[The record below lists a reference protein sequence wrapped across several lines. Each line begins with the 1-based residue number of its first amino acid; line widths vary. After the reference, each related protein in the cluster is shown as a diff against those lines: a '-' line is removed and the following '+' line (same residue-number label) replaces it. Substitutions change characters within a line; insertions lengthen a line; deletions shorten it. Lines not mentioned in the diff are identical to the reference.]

1 MGAEGHDPH
10 TLFVQVSID
19 LHERQATPGEVAH
32 TRHKPTILLARLPW
46 QRLELGLGVVHGLEL
61 VVLHAGATPSRTSAA
76 RRGVRVRVFLP
87 EGESLLT
94 RQGGIAHSPQ
104 PVTQSFAGSAWPLG
118 ARLLHK
124 HTISNVRLNK
134 LLKVMPC
141 GAR

>member
-61 VVLHAGATPSRTSAA
+61 VVLHAAPDPESNLRRAAPFVSASSSPL
-76 RRGVRVRVFLP
+76 RG
-87 EGESLLT
+87 EKLLT
-94 RQGGIAHSPQ
+94 HEGGFALSSQ
-104 PVTQSFAGSAWPLG
+104 PARGPFG

-124 HTISNVRLNK
+124 HTISKR
-134 LLKVMPC
+134 
-141 GAR
+141 R

>member
-1 MGAEGHDPH
+1 MGAEGHDPR

-61 VVLHAGATPSRTSAA
+61 VVLHAAPDPESNLRRAVTSCPRLPPPLRGDKYLTYSR
-76 RRGVRVRVFLP
+76 
-87 EGESLLT
+87 
-94 RQGGIAHSPQ
+94 GGFALSPQ
-104 PVTQSFAGSAWPLG
+104 PANQSFAGPFG

-124 HTISNVRLNK
+124 HTISKR
-134 LLKVMPC
+134 
-141 GAR
+141 G